1 MNTKLVIFVA
11 FVCVVL
17 GLSSALE
24 CNSGSAPYEKEGAP
38 LRKNKYSDSVYKCCY
53 KYAEANGA
61 KTAMFGAVPPNLA
74 KKACGQVGKC
84 FYDKYVTHKNVCICA
99 DAEDKNCQSGPIK
112 LSDSALEGGSQSSSV
127 APAVSTA
134 TAITSTSTSSSPSRL
149 ALKSNR
155 RQ

>member
-24 CNSGSAPYEKEGAP
+24 CNSGSAPYDKEGAP

-53 KYAEANGA
+53 KYAEAKGA

-84 FYDKYVTHKNVCICA
+84 FFDKYVTHKNVCICEN
-99 DAEDKNCQSGPIK
+99 AEDKNCQSGPINV
-112 LSDSALEGGSQSSSV
+112 SEAGPETGSESSSA
-127 APAVSTA
+127 AP
-134 TAITSTSTSSSPSRL
+134 STSSAPESSSSNASRS
-149 ALKSNR
+149 ASKSVNMYH
-155 RQ
+155 Q

>member
-53 KYAEANGA
+53 KYAEAKNP

-74 KKACGQVGKC
+74 KKACGQAGKC
-84 FYDKYVTHKNVCICA
+84 FFDKYVTHKNVCICEN
-99 DAEDKNCQSGPIK
+99 AEDKNCQSGPITVSE
-112 LSDSALEGGSQSSSV
+112 LGPESGSAARNGMYAQNGMYTQ
-127 APAVSTA
+127 
-134 TAITSTSTSSSPSRL
+134 
-149 ALKSNR
+149 
-155 RQ
+155 